1 MGMDEQNQPEVPVAD
16 LSPHADPH
24 AHEKEQ
30 VGEKQPGKLKQ
41 KWLWLKAFVKECKR
55 VLTVTK
61 KPTRDELKTV
71 VKISGI
77 GILLIGLLGFLIH
90 AAREGLR
97 YFGV

>member
-1 MGMDEQNQPEVPVAD
+1 MDEQSQPEVPVED
-16 LSPHADPH
+16 LSPHADPN
-24 AHEKEQ
+24 AHNGQ
-30 VGEKQPGKLKQ
+30 VKGPGKIKQ

-61 KPTRDELKTV
+61 KPTREELKTV
-71 VKISGI
+71 VKISGV

-97 YFGV
+97 YFGF

>member
-1 MGMDEQNQPEVPVAD
+1 MDEQNQPEVPVED

-24 AHEKEQ
+24 AHNDQ
-30 VGEKQPGKLKQ
+30 VQGPGKIKT

-61 KPTRDELKTV
+61 KPTREELKTV
-71 VKISGI
+71 VKISGV

-97 YFGV
+97 YFGL